1 MWASVFFVP
10 KSEVF
15 FVPGVVPSEE
25 LAMVLASAEIDM
37 TRTEL
42 WKFCLDSVRM
52 VESCNGQVRESYAES
67 SVNCV

>member
-1 MWASVFFVP
+1 MQEKDKV
-10 KSEVF
+10 EV

-42 WKFCLDSVRM
+42 LPLSRLRM
-52 VESCNGQVRESYAES
+52 VESCYGQGWH
-67 SVNCV
+67 